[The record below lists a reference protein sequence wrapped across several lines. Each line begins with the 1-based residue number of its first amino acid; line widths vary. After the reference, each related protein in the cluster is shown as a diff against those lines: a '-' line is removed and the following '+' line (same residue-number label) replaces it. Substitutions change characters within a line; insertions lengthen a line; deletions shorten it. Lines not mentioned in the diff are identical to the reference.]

1 MTGSLNWVVGAGGL
15 LGSSVCTEAPRTET
29 LWAPQFNVN
38 WSSPSTVVAELSLGM
53 DHFVEA
59 TKGGPWR
66 LWWCA
71 GKGTVSSGTGMLDEE
86 FTALLALLASLR
98 QASPQWLAQG
108 QMVFASSAGSIY
120 AGSSDVIVGNET
132 VPAPLTDY
140 GRMKLCAER
149 AIQEVGSQ
157 TGMRTLVTRITNL
170 YGPKQDMSKSQGLIS
185 TTCASVIRHEAVPI
199 FVSLGTV
206 RNYVHARDAARSMWR
221 CAIDEP
227 TQGNVIRIISSPA
240 NLSVGNVLKVVEEVG
255 GERVLTR
262 VASRPDS
269 AALSKSVFFD
279 PRRVGVELEDYTPIH
294 VGVDEVYGSLLRSW
308 QLGLMAVA
316 RGAV

>member
-15 LGSSVCTEAPRTET
+15 LGSSVRTEAPPTET
-29 LWAPQFNVN
+29 LWTPDIKVN
-38 WSSPSTVVAELSLGM
+38 WSSPATVVSELAAGV

-59 TKGGPWR
+59 TRGRPWR

-71 GKGTVSSGTGMLDEE
+71 GKGTVSSPAGVLDEE
-86 FTALLALLASLR
+86 FTALSALLTSLR

-108 QMVFASSAGSIY
+108 QVVFSSSAGSIY
-120 AGSSDVIVGNET
+120 AGSPDTIVGNET
-132 VPAPLTDY
+132 APAPLTDY
-140 GRMKLCAER
+140 GRMKLRGER
-149 AIQEVGSQ
+149 AIQEVGTQ
-157 TGMRTLVTRITNL
+157 TGMTTLVTRITNL

-206 RNYVHARDAARSMWR
+206 RNYIHARDAARSMWR
-221 CAIDEP
+221 CAIDGP
-227 TQGNVIRIISSPA
+227 IRGNVTRIVSSPA

-279 PRRVGVELEDYTPIH
+279 PGKVGVKLHDYTPIH
-294 VGVDEVYGSLLRSW
+294 VGVDEVYASLLRSW
-308 QLGLMAVA
+308 QQGLMVVS
-316 RGAV
+316 RGAA

>member
-1 MTGSLNWVVGAGGL
+1 MIGSLNWVIGAGGL
-15 LGSSVCTEAPRTET
+15 LGSSVCTEAPPTET
-29 LWAPQFNVN
+29 LWAPEIKVN
-38 WSSPSTVVAELSLGM
+38 WSSPSTVAAELSFGM

-71 GKGTVSSGTGMLDEE
+71 GKGTVSSTVGVLDEE
-86 FTALLALLASLR
+86 FTALSALLASLR
-98 QASPQWLAQG
+98 RTSPQWLAQG
-108 QMVFASSAGSIY
+108 QVVFSSSAGSIY
-120 AGSSDVIVGNET
+120 AGSPDTIVGNKT
-132 VPAPLTDY
+132 APAPLTDY
-140 GRMKLCAER
+140 GRMKLRCEH
-149 AIQEVGSQ
+149 AIQEVGAE
-157 TGMRTLVTRITNL
+157 TGMTTLVTRITNL

-185 TTCASVIRHEAVPI
+185 TTCSSVIRHQAVPI

-206 RNYVHARDAARSMWR
+206 RNYIHARDAARVMWQ

-227 TQGNVIRIISSPA
+227 TRGNVIRIVSSPA

-279 PRRVGVELEDYTPIH
+279 PGKVGLELDDYVPIH
-294 VGVDEVYGSLLRSW
+294 VGVDEVYASLLRSW
-308 QLGLMAVA
+308 QQGLMAVT
-316 RGAV
+316 RGAA